1 MRDLARVAIAVL
13 MPQLA
18 VGVGVVLVQLIE
30 SWDRMTAA
38 LGASVA
44 FLIVVMVLSVAVWAG
59 AR

>member
-13 MPQLA
+13 MPQRA